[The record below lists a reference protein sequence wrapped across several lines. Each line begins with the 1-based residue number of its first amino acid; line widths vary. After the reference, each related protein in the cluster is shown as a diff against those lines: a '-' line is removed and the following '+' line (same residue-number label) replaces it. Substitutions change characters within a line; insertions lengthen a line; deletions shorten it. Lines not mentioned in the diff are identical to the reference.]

1 MEAGTGGAQAADG
14 LNAPAVA
21 QPRRPPQAD
30 VFELLRAYR
39 EALEI
44 AAELPPSR
52 LTPFRPLTRVVNW
65 LRPSWG
71 LQRFITEHTR
81 HRLKALTRRYNLR
94 LALQDDGNDAEALEA
109 ANRFTASLPDAP
121 SKLRAL
127 LPLFA
132 ILAISQFLVTLFG
145 DVGAKTP
152 REAETFKQL
161 SVITN
166 LNPAHFSDAVGTLL
180 HTSLEVVL
188 DLIAILA
195 LSVYIVFRPLVSGF
209 QLKRMILNMPGAI
222 HRGRSASP
230 LGQRAQQLQVC
241 EREKALFRA
250 LGDSPPQESGFDLW
264 VKASLPA
271 FVLAVTAFILIA
283 EPVDDGPGLVI
294 LAAVA
299 LRLGWLARERYRRQ
313 RAREP
318 LEISHVEKRT
328 T

>member
-1 MEAGTGGAQAADG
+1 

-52 LTPFRPLTRVVNW
+52 LTPLRPLTRVVNW

-71 LQRFITEHTR
+71 VQRFITEHIR
-81 HRLKALTRRYNLR
+81 HTLQALTRRYYLR
-94 LALQDDGNDAEALEA
+94 LALRQDDGNDAEALEA

-132 ILAISQFLVTLFG
+132 ILAVSQVLVTLFG
-145 DVGAKTP
+145 DVGSKTP
-152 REAETFKQL
+152 GEAETFNHL
-161 SVITN
+161 SVITD
-166 LNPAHFSDAVGTLL
+166 LNPAHLNDAVGVLL
-180 HTSLEVVL
+180 HSSLAVVL
-188 DLIAILA
+188 DLFAILA

-222 HRGRSASP
+222 DRGRSASP
-230 LGQRAQQLQVC
+230 LGQRAKQVQVR
-241 EREKALFRA
+241 EREKALFHA
-250 LGDSPPQESGFDLW
+250 LGESPPQESSFDLW
-264 VKASLPA
+264 VKASLAA

-283 EPVDDGPGLVI
+283 EPVDDAPGFVI
-294 LAAVA
+294 LIAVF
-299 LRLGWLARERYRRQ
+299 LRLGWLALERYRRQ
-313 RAREP
+313 RAGEP
-318 LEISHVEKRT
+318 LEISHVEKGT